1 MMSAKRD
8 YYEVLGVGRDA
19 NGEEVRKAYRRLA
32 RQYHPD
38 VNKEDDAGAR
48 FKEINEA
55 YEVLSDEEKRAAYD
69 RFGHAGVEGSLR
81 GFSGFPDF
89 NDIFESFFGGF
100 GGARA
105 QGGPQAGE
113 DLRADLTLSFEEAV
127 FGVEKELEIERLA
140 VCDKCSGT
148 GAEPGSHPSRCP
160 ECDGTGQV
168 RRVRSSLFGS
178 FVNVSTCRRCS
189 GSGKV
194 ITNPCSECK
203 GHQRI
208 ASKKR
213 LTVTI
218 PPGVDDGTHMRLA
231 GEGHAGL
238 DGGPSGHLYV
248 FLSVKPHRFFQ
259 RKGSDIYLTI
269 DINVAQA
276 ALGDE
281 IPVPTLNGD
290 AKLSI
295 PAGTQTGKTFRLKEQ
310 GVPFLRSNGRG
321 DELVT
326 VFVATPT
333 KLTAEQKEILRDL
346 GKTLGKEPVPQ
357 EEKGFLDRLRDAFGL

>member
-1 MMSAKRD
+1 MSAKRD

-19 NGEEVRKAYRRLA
+19 EGDDVRKAYRRMA

-38 VNKEDDAGAR
+38 VNKESDAETR
-48 FKEINEA
+48 FKEVNEA

-100 GGARA
+100 GSAQS

-113 DLRADLTLSFEEAV
+113 DLRADLSLSFEEAV
-127 FGVEKELEIERLA
+127 FGAEKELEVEQLS
-140 VCDKCSGT
+140 VCPDCSGT
-148 GAEPGSHPSRCP
+148 GAEPGSRPSRCP
-160 ECDGTGQV
+160 ECEGTGQV

-194 ITNPCSECK
+194 ITSPCSECK
-203 GHQRI
+203 GRQRVRT
-208 ASKKR
+208 KKR

-218 PPGVDDGTHMRLA
+218 PPGVDDGTRMRLA
-231 GEGHAGL
+231 GEGNAGL
-238 DGGPSGHLYV
+238 DGGPAGHLYV
-248 FLSVKPHRFFQ
+248 FLAVKPHRFFK
-259 RKGSDIYLTI
+259 RRGNDIHLTI

-281 IPVPTLNGD
+281 ISIPTLNGD
-290 AKLSI
+290 AKLVI
-295 PAGTQTGKTFRLKEQ
+295 PAGTQTGQTFRLKEQ

-321 DELVT
+321 EELVT
-326 VFVATPT
+326 VFVATPI
-333 KLTAEQKEILRDL
+333 KLSTQQKALLRDL

-357 EEKGFLDRLRDAFGL
+357 EEKGFVDRLRDAFGI

>member
-1 MMSAKRD
+1 MSAKRD
-8 YYEVLGVGRDA
+8 YYQVLGVGRDA

-38 VNKEDDAGAR
+38 VNKETDAEAR

-55 YEVLSDEEKRAAYD
+55 YEVLSDEDKRAAYN

-100 GGARA
+100 GSAQAR
-105 QGGPQAGE
+105 GGPQAGE
-113 DLRADLTLSFEEAV
+113 DLRADMTLSFEEAV
-127 FGVEKELEIERLA
+127 FGAEKDLEVERLA
-140 VCDKCSGT
+140 ACCKCNGT
-148 GAEPGSHPSRCP
+148 GAEPGSRPSRCP

-168 RRVRSSLFGS
+168 RHVRSSLFGS
-178 FVNVSTCRRCS
+178 FVNVSTCRGCS

-194 ITNPCSECK
+194 VTNPCNECK
-203 GHQRI
+203 GRQRVS
-208 ASKKR
+208 SKKR

-218 PPGVDDGTHMRLA
+218 PSGVDDGTRMRLP
-231 GEGHAGL
+231 GEGNAGL
-238 DGGPSGHLYV
+238 DGGPAGHLYV

-259 RKGSDIYLTI
+259 RKGHDIYLTI

-281 IPVPTLNGD
+281 IAVPTLNGD
-290 AKLSI
+290 AKLLI

-326 VFVATPT
+326 VFVSTPS
-333 KLTAEQKEILRDL
+333 KLTAEQKTILRDL
-346 GKTLGKEPVPQ
+346 GKTLGKEPIPQ
-357 EEKGFLDRLRDAFGL
+357 EEKGFVDRLKDAFGI